1 MTKRFGLLAGLGFAA
16 ATMLTLF
23 STTYVAGQVEQGK
36 ERPLKTHH
44 LMEGLVAPN
53 CGALKKDLDA
63 GPSDDKA
70 WDKAAMKAEL
80 LNEASYILMA
90 DGRCPDAV
98 WAGAAKTLRARSAEV
113 LTAIDA
119 KDTDAAKTA
128 FAAMTK
134 ACGACHKVHKKKK

>member
-1 MTKRFGLLAGLGFAA
+1 MTKRFRFLAGLGLAA
-16 ATMLTLF
+16 ALLTLI
-23 STTYVAGQVEQGK
+23 STAQVSGQVKQGK

-53 CGALKKDLDA
+53 CGALKKDLEA

-90 DGRCPDAV
+90 DGRCPDGV
-98 WAGAAKTLRARSAEV
+98 WAGAAKTLREQSAAV
-113 LTAIDA
+113 LAAIEA
-119 KDTDAAKTA
+119 KDADAAKTA
-128 FAAMTK
+128 FGAMTK
-134 ACGACHKVHKKKK
+134 ACGACHKVHKK